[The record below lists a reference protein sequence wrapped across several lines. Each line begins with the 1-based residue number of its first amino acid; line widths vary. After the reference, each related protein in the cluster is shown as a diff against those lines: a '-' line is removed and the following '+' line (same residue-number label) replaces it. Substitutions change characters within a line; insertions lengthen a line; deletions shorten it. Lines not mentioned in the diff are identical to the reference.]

1 MKSEMDSIAKLL
13 SEVEPKIR
21 YVAVNQNGVIR
32 EMQQF
37 HATFN
42 PSDTDRMEELVV
54 NPVILEAA
62 SRRGNLDLDGV
73 RYVLICYGL
82 QYQVIIPYREGHV
95 SIGINL
101 SDDPIAI
108 AEKITGYLA
117 LQPADSAV

>member
-1 MKSEMDSIAKLL
+1 MISQTLAKLL
-13 SEVEPKIR
+13 SEGEPKIR
-21 YVAVNQNGVIR
+21 YVAVNQNGVIT
-32 EMQQF
+32 EMEQF
-37 HATFN
+37 HTTFN

-73 RYVLICYGL
+73 RYVLIRYGL
-82 QYQVIIPYREGHV
+82 QYQVIIPYRQGHV

-101 SDDPIAI
+101 GDDPTEI
-108 AEKITGYLA
+108 AEKITSYLA

>member
-1 MKSEMDSIAKLL
+1 MHFQPLGQLADNWHRRAALARLERGYIAA
-13 SEVEPKIR
+13 P
-21 YVAVNQNGVIR
+21 N
-32 EMQQF
+32 
-37 HATFN
+37 
-42 PSDTDRMEELVV
+42 
-54 NPVILEAA
+54 VILEAA
-62 SRRGNLDLDGV
+62 SWRGNLDLDGV

-101 SDDPIAI
+101 SDDPVEI